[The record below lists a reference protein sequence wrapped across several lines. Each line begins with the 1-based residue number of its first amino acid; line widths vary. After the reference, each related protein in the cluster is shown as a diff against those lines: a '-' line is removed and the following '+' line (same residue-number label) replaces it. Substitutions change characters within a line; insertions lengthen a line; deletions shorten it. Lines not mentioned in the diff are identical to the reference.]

1 LRTIN
6 LQHQLNSNLKFTN
19 KKEMEQKNEKKK
31 KGNNPNSAWAKNPL
45 LAHSSLVS
53 AGGPSKPFPR
63 SHGNTRVDKPG
74 PRAIRTWVT
83 TDVLWQAG
91 NWAPL
96 VYLPCSHSLSL
107 PLTGG
112 PDSLAPSSTNPPGMA
127 ACADFA
133 HSVGAH
139 AMSAPL

>member
-1 LRTIN
+1 MR
-6 LQHQLNSNLKFTN
+6 KR
-19 KKEMEQKNEKKK
+19 KKET
-31 KGNNPNSAWAKNPL
+31 NPTAHGPRILSS
-45 LAHSSLVS
+45 AHSSLVC

-96 VYLPCSHSLSL
+96 VYLPCSHSFSL